1 MHPQLEK
8 ALKLPLYQRC
18 AILVVLMAVIAA
30 AFVYLLYLPKHEEL
44 GKLVAQ
50 GQTLD
55 TKLAEDRRIA
65 ANLPKF
71 RQEYEKMKEQLD
83 QALTELPDSK
93 EIPGLL
99 TSIASLAKDN
109 GLDVL
114 RFKPG
119 QERPSGF
126 YAEVP
131 IELKLTGSFHQLAT
145 FSQAIGDL
153 TRIVNLN
160 NLTIGS
166 PKMVDGK
173 ALLSIDCLAVTYR
186 FIDEKKK

>member
-18 AILVVLMAVIAA
+18 GILAVLVVMIAA
-30 AFVYLLYLPKHEEL
+30 AFFYLLYLPEHEEL
-44 GKLVAQ
+44 DRLVAQ
-50 GQTLD
+50 NQALEN
-55 TKLAEDRRIA
+55 KLVEDRRIA
-65 ANLPKF
+65 SNLPKF
-71 RQEYEKMKEQLD
+71 KLEYEKMNEQLM
-83 QALTELPDSK
+83 QALTELPNEK

-145 FSQAIGDL
+145 FSQAVGDL
-153 TRIVNLN
+153 PRIVNLN
-160 NLTIGS
+160 NLTLGS
-166 PKMVDGK
+166 PKVVEGK
-173 ALLSIDCLAVTYR
+173 IQLSVDCLAVTYR
-186 FIDEKKK
+186 FIDENKQ

>member
-18 AILVVLMAVIAA
+18 AILAVLVTIVAA
-30 AFVYLLYLPKHEEL
+30 AFFYLLYLPEHEEL
-44 GKLVAQ
+44 DRLISRNQA
-50 GQTLD
+50 LE

-71 RQEYEKMKEQLD
+71 KQEYEKMKEQLD
-83 QALTELPDSK
+83 HALTELPNEK

-99 TSIASLAKDN
+99 SSIASLAKDN

-119 QERPSGF
+119 QERPAGF

-131 IELKLTGSFHQLAT
+131 IELKLAGSFHQLAT

-153 TRIVNLN
+153 SRIVNLN
-160 NLTIGS
+160 NLTIAS
-166 PKMVDGK
+166 PKVVDGK
-173 ALLSIDCLAVTYR
+173 AQLSIDCLAVTYR
-186 FIDEKKK
+186 FVDEKK

>member
-18 AILVVLMAVIAA
+18 AIVAVLMVVIAA
-30 AFVYLLYLPKHEEL
+30 AFFYLLYLPEQEEL
-44 GKLVAQ
+44 ERLTAQ
-50 GQTLD
+50 SQTLD

-71 RQEYEKMKEQLD
+71 KQEYEKMKEQLD

-99 TSIASLAKDN
+99 SSIASLAKDN

-131 IELKLTGSFHQLAT
+131 IELKLAGSYHQLAT

-160 NLTIGS
+160 NLTIGT
-166 PKMVDGK
+166 PKIVDGK
-173 ALLSIDCLAVTYR
+173 VQLSIDCLAVTYR
-186 FIDEKKK
+186 FIDEKK

>member
-1 MHPQLEK
+1 MNPQLEK
-8 ALKLPLYQRC
+8 ALKLPLYQRA
-18 AILVVLMAVIAA
+18 AILAVIMAIVAA
-30 AFVYLLYLPKHEEL
+30 GFFFLLYLPEQEQL
-44 GKLVAQ
+44 ERLQAQ
-50 GQTLD
+50 NQTLD

-65 ANLPKF
+65 GNLPKF
-71 RQEYEKMKEQLD
+71 KQEYEKMKEQLD
-83 QALTELPDSK
+83 QALTELPNEK

-119 QERPSGF
+119 QERPAGF

-131 IELKLTGSFHQLAT
+131 IELKLAGSFHQLAT

-153 TRIVNLN
+153 PRIVNLN
-160 NLTIGS
+160 NLTMGA
-166 PKMVDGK
+166 PKVVDNMT
-173 ALLSIDCLAVTYR
+173 LLSIDCMAVTYR
-186 FIDEKKK
+186 FVEEKK

>member
-8 ALKLPLYQRC
+8 ALKLPLYQRF
-18 AILVVLMAVIAA
+18 AILAVLVVIVAA
-30 AFVYLLYLPKHEEL
+30 GFFYLLYLPEYEEL
-44 GKLVAQ
+44 DRLIAQNQTLETKLV
-50 GQTLD
+50 
-55 TKLAEDRRIA
+55 EDRRIA
-65 ANLPKF
+65 SNLPKF
-71 RQEYEKMKEQLD
+71 KLEYEKMNEQLI
-83 QALTELPDSK
+83 QALTELPNDK

-145 FSQAIGDL
+145 FSQAVGDL
-153 TRIVNLN
+153 PRIVNLN
-160 NLTIGS
+160 NLTLGS
-166 PKMVDGK
+166 PKIVDGK
-173 ALLSIDCLAVTYR
+173 TQLSVDCLAVTYR
-186 FIDEKKK
+186 FIDEKK